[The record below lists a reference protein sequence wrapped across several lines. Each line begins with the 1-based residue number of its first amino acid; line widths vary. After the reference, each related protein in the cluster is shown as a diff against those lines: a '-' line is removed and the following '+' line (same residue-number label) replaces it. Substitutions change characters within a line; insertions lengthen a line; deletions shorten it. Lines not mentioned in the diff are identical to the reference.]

1 MSKFDS
7 MLSRLSATK
16 GVSSQETQGDRS
28 VPQIPVRP
36 LKKKK
41 LTLPSHQYL
50 SRSPY
55 SQHFIFSL
63 LPTFSGHFSLLHIVY
78 LTPL

>member
-1 MSKFDS
+1 MGQQIKKGQDGWKRCFARRVTWDVSKFDS

-41 LTLPSHQYL
+41 TN
-50 SRSPY
+50 
-55 SQHFIFSL
+55 I
-63 LPTFSGHFSLLHIVY
+63 TFSPISF
-78 LTPL
+78 

>member
-1 MSKFDS
+1 MGRQIKKGQESWKRCFARRVTRDVSKFDS

-36 LKKKK
+36 LKKKN
-41 LTLPSHQYL
+41 
-50 SRSPY
+50 
-55 SQHFIFSL
+55 
-63 LPTFSGHFSLLHIVY
+63 
-78 LTPL
+78 